1 MPERIPIAKR
11 PRRNAVRECD
21 LETQSR
27 EKMKGKNAHPA
38 TSTKRL
44 TRRVEKRDWS
54 GEKDEGGGRKRS
66 EEETGEKDRKP
77 KKTKRVR
84 M

>member
-1 MPERIPIAKR
+1 
-11 PRRNAVRECD
+11 
-21 LETQSR
+21 
-27 EKMKGKNAHPA
+27 MKGKNAHPA

-44 TRRVEKRDWS
+44 TRRDWS

>member
-1 MPERIPIAKR
+1 
-11 PRRNAVRECD
+11 
-21 LETQSR
+21 
-27 EKMKGKNAHPA
+27 MKGKNAHPA